1 MSTLDP
7 LGYNIG
13 LPLRSCWYP
22 VGFPLELA
30 TNSAD
35 IERCAREAWGDFAQM
50 SATRP
55 ATLRIHVTQSASG
68 TLPSPGNG
76 TLPQAAMP
84 RGQGHLISIVFGPD
98 HYAMCDVSRAYAF
111 ISLTE
116 DAARN
121 HEWTRYHFLEPLGW
135 LLIDA
140 LHTAPVHA
148 SAIACNS
155 RAAILCGDSGSGKTT
170 LAYACARRGW
180 TFLSGD
186 AVHLIRDQSGFEI
199 RGRPAQIRFRE
210 SAREIFPELATY
222 PALVRP
228 NGKADIEVSPCRLGV
243 PAAYCAEAGQ
253 LVFLNRSIEP
263 VAPRLTRCS
272 RTEALD
278 RLTALIPFGDPDVQ
292 AAQRET
298 IEHFLALPLHDLHYS
313 DTASAQIA
321 LRGLMCR

>member
-1 MSTLDP
+1 MSILDP

-22 VGFPLELA
+22 VGFPLEVA

-50 SATRP
+50 SAATP
-55 ATLRIHVTQSASG
+55 ATLRIHVTRSG
-68 TLPSPGNG
+68 SG

-148 SAIACNS
+148 SAIACEG

-170 LAYACARRGW
+170 LAYACARKGW

-186 AVHLIRDQSGFEI
+186 AVHLIRGQSGFEI

-210 SAREIFPELATY
+210 SARELFPELAIY
-222 PALVRP
+222 SALIRP
-228 NGKADIEVSPCRLGV
+228 GGKADIEVSPCRLAV
-243 PAAYCAEAGQ
+243 PAAYCAEATHF
-253 LVFLNRSIEP
+253 VFLNRSAER
-263 VAPRLTRCS
+263 VAPRFARCS
-272 RTEALD
+272 RTEALT
-278 RLTALIPFGDPDVQ
+278 RLTGLVAFGDPDVQ

-298 IEHFLALPLHDLHYS
+298 IEHFLTLPVHDLHYS
-313 DTASAQIA
+313 DTASAEIA

>member
-7 LGYNIG
+7 LGYNIR
-13 LPLRSCWYP
+13 LPLRSRWYP
-22 VGFPLELA
+22 VGFPLEVA
-30 TNSAD
+30 TNSAE
-35 IERCAREAWGDFAQM
+35 IQQCAREAWGDFAQM
-50 SATRP
+50 SPAPP
-55 ATLRIHVTQSASG
+55 ATLRIHVTQSGSD
-68 TLPSPGNG
+68 TLPNP
-76 TLPQAAMP
+76 AMP

-148 SAIACNS
+148 SAIAFNG
-155 RAAILCGDSGSGKTT
+155 RAAILSGDSGSGKTT
-170 LAYACARRGW
+170 LAYACARQGW

-210 SAREIFPELATY
+210 SARELFPELATY

-228 NGKADIEVSPCRLGV
+228 NGKADIEVSPCLLGV
-243 PAAYCAEAGQ
+243 PATYCAEASQ
-253 LVFLNRSIEP
+253 FVFLNRSIEP
-263 VAPRLTRCS
+263 VPLRLVPCS
-272 RTEALD
+272 RTEAFD
-278 RLTALIPFGDPDVQ
+278 RLTALIAFGDPDVQ

-298 IEHFLALPLHDLHYS
+298 IEHFLTLPLHDLHYS
-313 DTASAQIA
+313 DTASAEIA
-321 LRGLMCR
+321 LRSLMCR

>member
-7 LGYNIG
+7 LGYNTG

-22 VGFPLELA
+22 VGFPLEVA
-30 TNSAD
+30 TNSVH
-35 IERCAREAWGDFAQM
+35 IEQAAREAWGDFAQM
-50 SATRP
+50 SAATP
-55 ATLRIHVTQSASG
+55 ATLRIHVTQPGSG
-68 TLPSPGNG
+68 TLPSP
-76 TLPQAAMP
+76 AMP
-84 RGQGHLISIVFGPD
+84 RGQSHLISIVFGPD

-121 HEWTRYHFLEPLGW
+121 HQWTRYHFLEPLGW

-140 LHTAPVHA
+140 LHTASVHA
-148 SAIACNS
+148 SAIACNG

-170 LAYACARRGW
+170 LAYACARQGW

-186 AVHLIRDQSGFEI
+186 AVHLMRGQSGFEI

-210 SAREIFPELATY
+210 SARELFPELAAH
-222 PALVRP
+222 PALIRP
-228 NGKADIEVSPCRLGV
+228 SGKADIEVSPCRLGIPV
-243 PAAYCAEAGQ
+243 AYCAEAGEF
-253 LVFLNRSIEP
+253 VFLNRSTEP
-263 VAPRLTRCS
+263 IYPRLTRCS

-278 RLTALIPFGDPDVQ
+278 RLTGLIAFGDPDVQ

-298 IEHFLALPLHDLHYS
+298 IERFLTLPVHDLHYS
-313 DTASAQIA
+313 DTASAEIA